1 MKSKTNITAVVTG
14 AWNVFYQ
21 LNKANGWIEVPEGV
35 YETVNTILGS
45 LIVIFM
51 RQGVAKSGPQSPAK
65 EIIPDSA
72 S

>member
-14 AWNVFYQ
+14 AWNVFFQ
-21 LNKANGWIEVPEGV
+21 LNKANGWIEIPEGV

-51 RQGVAKSGPQSPAK
+51 RQGVAKSGPQNNVRN
-65 EIIPDSA
+65 IPDSA